1 MILKTRT
8 ALIAQL
14 SLVIYLMAGFISL
27 THGAVYGDEPHEHH
41 GELCIIEHY
50 SDDTGKTLAITPPA
64 AETPMQLGTALG
76 LAVATLQVEA
86 TDNPYLGR
94 APPFS
99 TLT

>member
-1 MILKTRT
+1 MIGKIKT

-14 SLVIYLMAGFISL
+14 SLVIYLMAGFIGL
-27 THGAVYGDEPHEHH
+27 THGAVYGDEPHDHH

-50 SDDTGKTLAITPPA
+50 TDDTGKTLAVTPA
-64 AETPMQLGTALG
+64 AEETPLQLGTDLG
-76 LAVATLQVEA
+76 LAVATRHIEA

-94 APPFS
+94 APPYS

>member
-27 THGAVYGDEPHEHH
+27 THGAVYGDEPHDHH

-50 SDDTGKTLAITPPA
+50 TDDTGKTLAVTPPT
-64 AETPMQLGTALG
+64 AEIPLQLGTDLG
-76 LAVATLQVEA
+76 LAVATLHVEA
-86 TDNPYLGR
+86 SDNPYLGR